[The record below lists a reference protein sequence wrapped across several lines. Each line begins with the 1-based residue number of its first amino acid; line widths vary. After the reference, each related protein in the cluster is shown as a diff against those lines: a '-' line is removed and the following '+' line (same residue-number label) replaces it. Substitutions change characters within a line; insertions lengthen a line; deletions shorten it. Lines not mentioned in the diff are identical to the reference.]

1 MAPLFHQRE
10 PQTPRDAPRRQ
21 PHAGAERGGEGAA
34 RPAASRGSQAP
45 PPAVKDA
52 PRAGVRPGLSAGS
65 RTWGLVTSRFNEEIG
80 KALEAG
86 ARGCL
91 LAHGAEEGSIVTFWV
106 PGAFEIPG
114 AARAALEGG
123 RVDAVIGL
131 GAVIRGETPHF
142 EHVCQ
147 AVTTGLARLAFE
159 SGRPVAFGVLTV
171 DDPEQAR
178 ARSGGAR
185 GNKGWEAALA
195 ALEMAALYDELAESP
210 RVGFRGW
217 GSR

>member
-1 MAPLFHQRE
+1 VAAFFHQRE
-10 PQTPRDAPRRQ
+10 PHPPADPPRRDRR
-21 PHAGAERGGEGAA
+21 AEEGRSGGDGAA
-34 RPAASRGSQAP
+34 RAAGAAAAGPSAS
-45 PPAVKDA
+45 KDA
-52 PRAGVRPGLSAGS
+52 SPSGVRSELSAGT
-65 RTWGLVTSRFNEEIG
+65 RTWGLVASRFNEEICRT
-80 KALEAG
+80 LESG
-86 ARGCL
+86 ARSCL
-91 LAHGAEEGSIVTFWV
+91 IAHGAEETAIVTFWV

-114 AARAALEGG
+114 AARAALESG

-147 AVTTGLARLAFE
+147 AVTHGLARLAFE

-171 DDPEQAR
+171 DTPEQAR
-178 ARSGGAR
+178 ERAGGIR

-217 GSR
+217 GAT